1 MSADPTRAHRL
12 RKLATVAGLCLA
24 VGVMTTA
31 VSYSVTL
38 YRLFCQATGAFGTT
52 ERAASN
58 DTTRSARSVTVSFN
72 TDVAPGMPWRFVPV
86 QRSVTV
92 HLGEEALVFFE
103 AENLSDHAIVGHAT
117 FNVSPDRV
125 GLYFK
130 KIQCFCFTE
139 ERLGPH
145 QKVEMPVDFFVDPRM
160 ETDVDAKVVHDIT
173 LSYTFF
179 ESRQP
184 EGAQDLA
191 RFENRPPDPTAGR
204 TLFATVCSACHA
216 TDRNKVGPLL
226 DGVVGRRAGSVPGY
240 PYSTALAQAGIT
252 WDADALDKWLAGPQH
267 FIPGAQM
274 PFSLPDALR
283 RRDVIAYLETL
294 KPAAGTPHSPP
305 TTGQATVTA
314 APHPG

>member
-1 MSADPTRAHRL
+1 MSADPSRARRL
-12 RKLATVAGLCLA
+12 YKLATVAGLCLA

-38 YRLFCQATGAFGTT
+38 YRLFCQATGAFGYTQ
-52 ERAASN
+52 RAAFD
-58 DTTRSARSVTVSFN
+58 DTAQSARTVTVSFTTN
-72 TDVAPGMPWRFVPV
+72 VAPGMPWRFVPV
-86 QRSVTV
+86 QRSITV

-117 FNVSPDRV
+117 FNVSPDKV

-160 ETDVDAKVVHDIT
+160 QSDVGADDVKDIS

-191 RFENRPPDPTAGR
+191 RFETRSPDPVAGR
-204 TLFATVCSACHA
+204 TLFATVCGACH
-216 TDRNKVGPLL
+216 TQDQNKVGPLL

-240 PYSTALAQAGIT
+240 PYSTALAQSGIT
-252 WDADALDKWLAGPQH
+252 WDADTLDKWLAGPQR

-283 RRDVIAYLETL
+283 RRDVIAYLQTL
-294 KPAAGTPHSPP
+294 KPMHE
-305 TTGQATVTA
+305 TGQAT
-314 APHPG
+314 PPGQAHSG

>member
-1 MSADPTRAHRL
+1 MSADPPPTRRL
-12 RKLATVAGLCLA
+12 GKIATVAGMCLA
-24 VGVMTTA
+24 IGAMTTA

-52 ERAASN
+52 QRTASDN
-58 DTTRSARSVTVSFN
+58 TAQSARTVTVSFN

-86 QRSVTV
+86 QRSVTL

-103 AENLSDHAIVGHAT
+103 AENLSDHPIVGHAT
-117 FNVSPDRV
+117 FNVTPEKI

-160 ETDVDAKVVHDIT
+160 QTDAGADDVHNIA

-184 EGAQDLA
+184 EGAKDLA
-191 RFENRPPDPTAGR
+191 RFDNRPPDPIAGR

-216 TDRNKVGPLL
+216 TDHNKVGPML
-226 DGVVGRRAGSVPGY
+226 DGVVGRRAGSVPGF
-240 PYSTALAQAGIT
+240 PYSAALARAGIT
-252 WDADALDKWLAGPQH
+252 WDADTLDKWLAGPQH
-267 FIPGAQM
+267 FVPGAEM
-274 PFSLPDALR
+274 PFSLPDAVR

-294 KPAAGTPHSPP
+294 KAARR
-305 TTGQATVTA
+305 TGQTA
-314 APHPG
+314 APASAHPG

>member
-1 MSADPTRAHRL
+1 MSANPNPARRL
-12 RKLATVAGLCLA
+12 GVFATVAGLCVA

-58 DTTRSARSVTVSFN
+58 DTTQSARTVTVSFN

-86 QRSVTV
+86 QHSVTV

-103 AENLSDHAIVGHAT
+103 AENLSDHPIVGHAT
-117 FNVSPDRV
+117 FNVTPDRV

-191 RFENRPPDPTAGR
+191 RFENRPPDPVAGR

-216 TDRNKVGPLL
+216 ADHNKVGPLL

-240 PYSTALAQAGIT
+240 PYSAALAQADVT
-252 WDADALDKWLAGPQH
+252 WDADTLDKWLAGPQH

-274 PFSLPDALR
+274 PFSLPDAVR

-294 KPAAGTPHSPP
+294 KPEH
-305 TTGQATVTA
+305 TTGQATVPA
-314 APHPG
+314 NAHPG

>member
-1 MSADPTRAHRL
+1 MPDVPTPAPRL
-12 RKLATVAGLCLA
+12 RKIATVIGLCAA

-38 YRLFCQATGAFGTT
+38 YRLFCQATGAYGTT

-58 DTTRSARSVTVSFN
+58 DTAQSARTVTVSFN
-72 TDVAPGMPWRFVPV
+72 TDVAPGMPWRFVPM
-86 QRSVTV
+86 QHSVTV

-117 FNVSPDRV
+117 FNVTPDRV

-160 ETDVDAKVVHDIT
+160 ESDVDAKVVHDIT

-191 RFENRPPDPTAGR
+191 RFDNRPPDPVAGR

-216 TDRNKVGPLL
+216 PDHNKVGPML
-226 DGVVGRRAGSVPGY
+226 DGVMGRRAGSVPGY

-252 WDADALDKWLAGPQH
+252 WDADTLDKWLAGPQH
-267 FIPGAQM
+267 FIPGAEM
-274 PFSLPDALR
+274 PFSLPDAVR
-283 RRDVIAYLETL
+283 RRDVIAYLATL
-294 KPAAGTPHSPP
+294 KPTHTA
-305 TTGQATVTA
+305 GQATPPDN
-314 APHPG
+314 PHPG

>member
-1 MSADPTRAHRL
+1 MATAPPRSRRPG
-12 RKLATVAGLCLA
+12 KLATVIGLCLA

-38 YRLFCQATGAFGTT
+38 YRLFCQVTGAGGYTQ
-52 ERAASN
+52 RAAS
-58 DTTRSARSVTVSFN
+58 DDATQSARTVKVSFN
-72 TDVAPGMPWRFVPV
+72 TNVAPGMPWRFVPV

-92 HLGEEALVFFE
+92 HLGEQALVFFE
-103 AENLSDHAIVGHAT
+103 AENLSDQPIVGHAT
-117 FNVSPDRV
+117 FNVTPDRV
-125 GLYFK
+125 GVYFK

-160 ETDVDAKVVHDIT
+160 ETDADAKVVNEIT

-184 EGAQDLA
+184 KGAQDLA
-191 RFENRPPDPTAGR
+191 RFDNQPPDPAAGR

-216 TDRNKVGPLL
+216 ADHNKVGPLL

-252 WDADALDKWLAGPQH
+252 WNADTLDKWLSGPQH
-267 FIPGAQM
+267 FIPGAEM
-274 PFSLPDALR
+274 PFSLPDAVR

-294 KPAAGTPHSPP
+294 KPTH
-305 TTGQATVTA
+305 TTGQATVPGNA
-314 APHPG
+314 HPG

>member
-1 MSADPTRAHRL
+1 MPADPTPAHRF
-12 RKLATVAGLCLA
+12 RKFATVVGLCAA

-38 YRLFCQATGAFGTT
+38 YRLFCQATGAYGTT

-58 DTTRSARSVTVSFN
+58 DTAQSARTVTVSFN

-86 QRSVTV
+86 QNSVTV
-92 HLGEEALVFFE
+92 HLGQEALVFFE

-117 FNVSPDRV
+117 FNVTPDRV

-160 ETDVDAKVVHDIT
+160 ESDVDAKVVHDIT

-191 RFENRPPDPTAGR
+191 RFANRPPDPVAGH

-216 TDRNKVGPLL
+216 PDHNKVGPML
-226 DGVVGRRAGSVPGY
+226 DGVMGRRAGSVPGY

-252 WDADALDKWLAGPQH
+252 WDADTLDKWLAGPQH
-267 FIPGAQM
+267 FIPGAEM
-274 PFSLPDALR
+274 PFSLPDAVR
-283 RRDVIAYLETL
+283 RRDVIAYLATL
-294 KPAAGTPHSPP
+294 KPTHTA
-305 TTGQATVTA
+305 GQATPPDN
-314 APHPG
+314 PHPG

>member
-1 MSADPTRAHRL
+1 MSAPAPRSR
-12 RKLATVAGLCLA
+12 RPGKIATVAGLCLA

-38 YRLFCQATGAFGTT
+38 YRLFCQATGAYGTT
-52 ERAASN
+52 ERAASD
-58 DTTRSARSVTVSFN
+58 DTAQSARTATVSFN

-103 AENLSDHAIVGHAT
+103 AENLSDHPIVGHAT
-117 FNVSPDRV
+117 FNVTPEKI

-160 ETDVDAKVVHDIT
+160 DSDAGAKDVHDIT

-184 EGAQDLA
+184 DGAQDLA
-191 RFENRPPDPTAGR
+191 RFENRPPDPAAGR
-204 TLFATVCSACHA
+204 TLFATVCSTCHS
-216 TDRNKVGPLL
+216 TDQNKVGPMLN
-226 DGVVGRRAGSVPGY
+226 GVVGRRAGSVPGY

-252 WDADALDKWLAGPQH
+252 WDADTLDKWLAGPQH

-274 PFSLPDALR
+274 PFSLPDAVR

-294 KPAAGTPHSPP
+294 KPARR
-305 TTGQATVTA
+305 TGQAKPPA
-314 APHPG
+314 DAHPG